1 MGDERVRR
9 IAANEAVARQVNE
22 RLEDLNEVF
31 SAFIDSFAIICECGD
46 VGCTEQIHLSR
57 ADYSQLRSDPTHFA
71 VIPGHELP
79 DTEYVVERRQGYDVV
94 SKREGLPARLA
105 EATDPK

>member
-1 MGDERVRR
+1 MDERVRR

-31 SAFIDSFAIICECGD
+31 SAFTDSFAIICECGD
-46 VGCTEQIHLSR
+46 ASCTDQIHLSR
-57 ADYSQLRSDPTHFA
+57 ADYSRLRSDPTHFA
-71 VIPGHELP
+71 VIIGHELP

-94 SKREGLPARLA
+94 RKREGLAARLA